1 MPPAAGS
8 LRTFDR
14 RSFLK
19 VAGVGS
25 VALSILTACQSASP
39 TTAPTAAS
47 QAPAASG
54 QAAPAGATAAPPATA
69 AAAASQTLP
78 NYVPTTS
85 TRPDFPAT
93 PEGLEAGFL
102 TYPKDLVKSVT
113 TLPGSGGEVTIFT
126 QTNKALPTPMDQ
138 NAVWKEVNKQVN
150 ATLNMQIA
158 ANVDY
163 QTSKAATV
171 MASGD
176 LPDMFFLHFA
186 LTLPGI
192 PQFVK
197 SYYTDLSPYIGGD
210 LINAYPNLAALPTS
224 AWRQGMY
231 DGVLYGVPL
240 VRPPFQYTW
249 FYNRTRFDAVGASQ
263 PNNADDFTRI
273 LKALT
278 NPQQNQFGIGAL
290 APTFGLVN
298 TGMGDVPQLAMF
310 GAPNNW
316 RVDSAGKLTK
326 DIETEEFRAAL
337 GYVRDLYA
345 AGVYYP
351 DQLNNSTA
359 QQALIAGRV
368 AVNANGWTG
377 YQQFWDMGAKLDP
390 PQRIGALHPF
400 SQDGS
405 KPVWHQYEGPLGKTV
420 IKKGTA
426 ERVKE
431 LLGILNYLAAPFGSQ
446 EYELMNYGIRGTDF
460 DYDAN
465 GNPVIT
471 DKGATE
477 LNIDAAWQYT
487 VSPVQVL
494 FDPNDPEFVK
504 AAYADQQAL
513 APALIRDPTVGLYSA
528 TNASKGGQI
537 TQTFSDGLGPIVRG
551 QGQLSDLDGL
561 ISAWKTGGGDQIR
574 LEYEAAYAQAQAQR

>member
-1 MPPAAGS
+1 MKEMPLAAGS
-8 LRTFDR
+8 LRSFDR

-19 VAGVGS
+19 MAGVGS
-25 VALSILTACQSASP
+25 VALSILTACQSA
-39 TTAPTAAS
+39 APS
-47 QAPAASG
+47 QPVPAAGG
-54 QAAPAGATAAPPATA
+54 QAAAPGAVGGSPAPVAAN
-69 AAAASQTLP
+69 QTLP

-85 TRPDFPAT
+85 TKPDLPAT

-113 TLPGSGGEVTIFT
+113 TPPGSGGVVTIFT
-126 QTNKALPTPMDQ
+126 QTAKALPTPMEQ

-186 LTLPGI
+186 LNLTGI

-197 SYYTDLSPYIGGD
+197 SYYADLSPFIGGD

-240 VRPPFQYTW
+240 VRPPLQYTW

-310 GAPNNW
+310 GTPNNW

-377 YQQFWDMGAKLDP
+377 YQQFWDTGAKADP
-390 PQRIGALHPF
+390 PQRIGSLHPF
-400 SQDGS
+400 SHDGS

-420 IKKGTA
+420 VKKGSP

-460 DYDAN
+460 DYDAK
-465 GNPVIT
+465 GNPVIN
-471 DKGATE
+471 DKGTTE
-477 LNIDAAWQYT
+477 LNINGAWQYT

-494 FDPNDPEFVK
+494 FDPNDAEFVK

-513 APALIRDPTVGLYSA
+513 APALIRDPTAGLYSA
-528 TNASKGGQI
+528 ANASKGGQI
-537 TQTFSDGLGPIVRG
+537 TQSFSDGLGPIVRG

-574 LEYEAAYAQAQAQR
+574 SEYEAAYARAQAQG